1 MSKKELL
8 AAIRK
13 YYEAE
18 GKGAFVDEVL
28 SQMFVEEIL
37 ERFWEDVNKGN
48 INVPDA
54 EKSVYKGL
62 DKEDFLVAAGGGD
75 SPKLA
80 ICASM
85 VTFFCLMMFLLN

>member
-37 ERFWEDVNKGN
+37 ERFWDQMQKNLYTKV
-48 INVPDA
+48 
-54 EKSVYKGL
+54 
-62 DKEDFLVAAGGGD
+62 
-75 SPKLA
+75 
-80 ICASM
+80 
-85 VTFFCLMMFLLN
+85 